1 MCAYPLTAPQRQRS
15 EPPARRRFP
24 AGLLEAVAEE
34 VGSGDG
40 GSDSGNSESG
50 GSDSGNSAP
59 LGASVTRRVTNSSS
73 AHAHQF
79 TEKTNAAGSIV
90 WRQPF
95 SRTTRRGTTAG
106 VLVGRVYK
114 SSHGRGEKELP
125 KWCRHG
131 GDDNDNEDPRGT
143 VIKQDGVTLSRGL

>member
-1 MCAYPLTAPQRQRS
+1 M
-15 EPPARRRFP
+15 
-24 AGLLEAVAEE
+24 
-34 VGSGDG
+34 
-40 GSDSGNSESG
+40 
-50 GSDSGNSAP
+50 
-59 LGASVTRRVTNSSS
+59 
-73 AHAHQF
+73 
-79 TEKTNAAGSIV
+79 

-125 KWCRHG
+125 KWCRRLHG

-143 VIKQDGVTLSRGL
+143 VIKQDGVTLNGGLVGKPQRLKKKKEKEKKKKKEVEEEEEGEEKKK

>member
-1 MCAYPLTAPQRQRS
+1 M
-15 EPPARRRFP
+15 
-24 AGLLEAVAEE
+24 
-34 VGSGDG
+34 
-40 GSDSGNSESG
+40 
-50 GSDSGNSAP
+50 
-59 LGASVTRRVTNSSS
+59 
-73 AHAHQF
+73 
-79 TEKTNAAGSIV
+79 

-125 KWCRHG
+125 KWCRRLHG

-143 VIKQDGVTLSRGL
+143 VIKQDGVTLNGGLVGKPQRLKKKKEKEKEEEEEEEKEDRR